1 MNFFT
6 ILPLIAAGFS
16 VGLAVLVIFQDRQS
30 FVHRIFSGG
39 MVLLGLEAAAIG
51 IGSSCPPAEISYW
64 QNIRLIVTSFLP
76 GVWLLF
82 ALTYARAN
90 YKEVLTRWRWIVI
103 AVFVTPLV
111 LSLFRKSFF
120 IGEPVWDSSLGWLI
134 RLGKPGYVFH
144 LCLLLSAILILV
156 SLERT
161 LRASAGHIR
170 WQIKYM
176 VLGIGAI
183 FGVRIYTAS
192 QAILFQSLNTG
203 LLLVDAGTLVIA
215 DALILRS
222 VLRASS
228 FKLDFYPSHSFLYRS
243 FTILIVGIYLLAV
256 GVLVKLIQYWNIGT
270 SLYLGAFF
278 IFLALLGLSIVLLS
292 DRLRHKIKRFI
303 AIHLRRPQF
312 DYQKEWMNF
321 TEKTST
327 ITDVKDLCMTVS
339 RMISNVLEV
348 LSVTVWLLDES
359 RSRLRPAGST
369 VFSETGAGHRISEEA
384 ERKLLQAIRNQEMG
398 VDLPMDLDDP
408 KIPWV
413 HDLKQSM
420 PDAIQEARVRYCM
433 PLLAGGDLLGVI
445 TLGDK
450 VEYASFSFEEMNLL
464 KTIADQ
470 TAGSL
475 LNLKLSEDLRKAKEM
490 ETVQAMSSFFAHDL
504 KNLASALSLTVQN
517 LPVHFDNP
525 EFRNDALKTMRQSV
539 DKINN
544 MCGNLSTLGK
554 RIELKKVE
562 TDLNEFIKN
571 SLSCLNGSVKV
582 PLIQGLQPDL
592 QPVTKLMIDLDQFQ
606 KVLTNLILNANE
618 AVGEEGEIRLTTEQ
632 KDGWAIL
639 SIRDNGCGMSREFME
654 QSLFR
659 PFKSTKKHGMGIGLF
674 QSKMIVEAHGGRVEV
689 ESEPGRGSVFRIML
703 PLKNGIME

>member
-6 ILPLIAAGFS
+6 ILPFIGAAFS
-16 VGLAVLVIFQDRQS
+16 VGLAVLVIFQDRRS
-30 FVHRIFSGG
+30 FVHRVFAGG
-39 MVLLGLEAAAIG
+39 TVLLALEAAAIG
-51 IGSSCPPAEISYW
+51 IGLRTSLSAEIIYW
-64 QNIRLIVTSFLP
+64 QNIRLIMTSLLP

-90 YKEVLTRWRWIVI
+90 YKEVLSRWRWII
-103 AVFVTPLV
+103 LAAFVAPLA
-111 LSLFRKSFF
+111 LSIFFRKSFF
-120 IGEPVWDSSLGWLI
+120 IGEPVWDSSIGWLI

-144 LCLLLSAILILV
+144 LCLLVSAILILMN
-156 SLERT
+156 LERT
-161 LRASAGHIR
+161 LRASVGHIR

-183 FGVRIYTAS
+183 FGVWIYTAS
-192 QAILFQSLNTG
+192 QTILFQSLNTG
-203 LLLVDAGTLVIA
+203 LLLVNAGALVIA

-222 VLRASS
+222 VLRAGS
-228 FKLDFYPSHSFLYRS
+228 FKLDFYPSHSFLYNS
-243 FTILIVGIYLLAV
+243 FTVFIVGIYLLAV
-256 GVLVKLIQYWNIGT
+256 GVLAKLVQYLSGGT
-270 SLYLGAFF
+270 SLYLTAFF

-292 DRLRHKIKRFI
+292 DRLRHKIRWFI
-303 AIHLRRPQF
+303 EVYLKRPQF
-312 DYQKEWMNF
+312 DYQKEWMKF

-327 ITDVKDLCMTVS
+327 ITDVKDLCTTVS
-339 RMISNVLEV
+339 GMISNVLEV

-359 RSRLRPAGST
+359 RSQLRPAGST
-369 VFSETGAGHRISEEA
+369 VFSETGTGHRISEEA
-384 ERKLLQAIRNQEMG
+384 KRKLLRAIRNQEVH

-408 KIPWV
+408 EIPWA

-420 PDAIQEARVRYCM
+420 SESIQEARVRYCV
-433 PLLAGGDLLGVI
+433 PLSAGGNLLGVI

-450 VEYASFSFEEMNLL
+450 VEYASFTFEEMNLL

-490 ETVQAMSSFFAHDL
+490 ETVQTMSSFFAHDL

-525 EFRNDALKTMRQSV
+525 EFRNDALTMMKQSV
-539 DKINN
+539 NKINN
-544 MCGNLSTLGK
+544 MCRNLSTLGK
-554 RIELKKVE
+554 RIELRKVE

-571 SLSCLNGSVKV
+571 SLSCLNGSVKF
-582 PLIQGLQPDL
+582 PFIQDL
-592 QPVTKLMIDLDQFQ
+592 RPVGRLMIDPEQLQ

-618 AVGEEGEIRLTTEQ
+618 AIGHEGEIRLATEQ
-632 KDGWAIL
+632 KDGWATL
-639 SIRDNGCGMSREFME
+639 SVRDNGCGMSKEFME

-659 PFKSTKKHGMGIGLF
+659 PFKTTKKQGMGIGLF
-674 QSKMIVEAHGGRVEV
+674 QSKMIVEAHQGRIEV
-689 ESEPGRGSVFRIML
+689 ESEEGKGSTFRVSL
-703 PLKNGIME
+703 PLAGK